1 MQFPYGLKAQIDQD
15 FLHTWEVTLR
25 RTVQVLNPNLSH
37 DCVNQILVEAF
48 WSWKGKKWIENPR
61 VLKGLFGSKLDVIR
75 RCIGQNLPVFM
86 ANELARCMGS
96 NLTPNGDFWNEL
108 SSQIKLNSAIKSR
121 LINSIRPACDEE
133 SEEVDLK
140 GGIEILKNK
149 PFVLRPY
156 QLEIIEAIY
165 SEIVLGNERLTLKL
179 PTGSGKTRIALE
191 AIYKLMFEKQVNVVL
206 WIADEKQLCEQAV
219 DSAKMAFQNSDQGV
233 EELLLVSFF
242 DSKALT
248 DLEAILNSNDA
259 NMLIICTPDQL
270 SQNLDLIPDIDLF
283 VMDESHTSVQQRL
296 ELYESS
302 KAKTM
307 LGLSAT
313 PPLHW
318 TENKTLTPRKTFD
331 STRMSTEV
339 FLRGEGVLSRLQTH
353 NRSMMDFDIG
363 HESLDLLIGQN
374 IRPQFNDSFVTY
386 SILWNLINDMKENLV
401 TSSIVFVERVEQAA
415 ILSAAFNKLMPDYR
429 AEFIE
434 GNTPKT
440 QRHALLRQFR
450 DGTIDVLF
458 NVNMLR
464 EGFDSPNI
472 DGVYLAKR
480 NNPELNSTKYIQ
492 MVGRGLRGTGSEGGT
507 ETCHVVTIDYSY
519 E

>member
-1 MQFPYGLKAQIDQD
+1 
-15 FLHTWEVTLR
+15 
-25 RTVQVLNPNLSH
+25 
-37 DCVNQILVEAF
+37 
-48 WSWKGKKWIENPR
+48 
-61 VLKGLFGSKLDVIR
+61 
-75 RCIGQNLPVFM
+75 
-86 ANELARCMGS
+86 
-96 NLTPNGDFWNEL
+96 
-108 SSQIKLNSAIKSR
+108 
-121 LINSIRPACDEE
+121 
-133 SEEVDLK
+133 
-140 GGIEILKNK
+140 
-149 PFVLRPY
+149 
-156 QLEIIEAIY
+156 
-165 SEIVLGNERLTLKL
+165 
-179 PTGSGKTRIALE
+179 
-191 AIYKLMFEKQVNVVL
+191 
-206 WIADEKQLCEQAV
+206 
-219 DSAKMAFQNSDQGV
+219 MAFQNSDQGL

-331 STRMSTEV
+331 STRMSTED

-374 IRPQFNDSFVTY
+374 KKPQFDDSFVTY

-415 ILSAAFNKLMPDYR
+415 ILSAAFNKLMPGYR

-434 GNTPKT
+434 GYTPKT

-492 MVGRGLRGTGSEGGT
+492 MVGRGLRGTASEGGT